1 MSLARCS
8 SKQNSCAGSCPLRG
22 KNAFLLTH
30 STWIL
35 FLSHRENSKQ
45 AFVKGFDT
53 LFLCHILILAWVLP
67 SQCAPQGLS
76 LSTAVFFD
84 HAVLMKWNMG
94 KEQTNKQ
101 KKTLMFICNYQNITF
116 VLGTPH
122 SNCCYGLC
130 IWLLLYMQKVCP
142 SQWHLVHVCCVCLMV
157 LHAFHLLR
165 KWKHGRTCCTMGAG
179 RKGCV
184 KGSWSWLH
192 SKSSPEAIS
201 PVLFPRHPCP
211 VKSRLTEVVLYCVSM
226 ASLTFKFAILHLT
239 WPRPFFPTLL
249 VHRSAG

>member
-101 KKTLMFICNYQNITF
+101 KNPDVYLQLPERNFCPWNTSFK
-116 VLGTPH
+116 
-122 SNCCYGLC
+122 
-130 IWLLLYMQKVCP
+130 LLLWPLYLTSAVHAEGLPLAMTLSARMLCMLDGSACIPLAQKMEA
-142 SQWHLVHVCCVCLMV
+142 QEDMLHHGGWKERLRERFLKLV
-157 LHAFHLLR
+157 
-165 KWKHGRTCCTMGAG
+165 TQ
-179 RKGCV
+179 
-184 KGSWSWLH
+184 
-192 SKSSPEAIS
+192 
-201 PVLFPRHPCP
+201 
-211 VKSRLTEVVLYCVSM
+211 
-226 ASLTFKFAILHLT
+226 
-239 WPRPFFPTLL
+239 
-249 VHRSAG
+249 